1 MGMEQTRVLRKLVLG
16 ALTDRQ
22 LARHRVVVGDP
33 SSFQGDERDVILLSM
48 VASKGSAPHQSG
60 RMYDQRYNV
69 ALSRARD
76 RMVLFRSLGAA
87 DRGNNPDNLKTRTM
101 PFFSRAAEQAG
112 GAYAS
117 RQPSVVDEMSIE
129 G

>member
-1 MGMEQTRVLRKLVLG
+1 MRMEQTRVLRKLVLG

-60 RMYDQRYNV
+60 RMYEQRYNV

-76 RMVLFRSLGAA
+76 RMVLFRSLGAGR
-87 DRGNNPDNLKTRTM
+87 RGRQ
-101 PFFSRAAEQAG
+101 AAILHCHRQSTIG
-112 GAYAS
+112 GISCATQS
-117 RQPSVVDEMSIE
+117 GVWQ
-129 G
+129 